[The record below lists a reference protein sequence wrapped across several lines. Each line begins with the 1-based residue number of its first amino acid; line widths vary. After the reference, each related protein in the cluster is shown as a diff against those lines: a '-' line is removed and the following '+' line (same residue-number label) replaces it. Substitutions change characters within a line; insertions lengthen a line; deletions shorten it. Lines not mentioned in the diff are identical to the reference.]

1 MYDSVC
7 TKKYFINLLMY
18 FKMQE
23 KRLGNIKISKDKF
36 YYSWLWVGLNLKYF
50 KEFFAMI
57 IYILRV
63 FYHGSCVKN

>member
-23 KRLGNIKISKDKF
+23 KRLGILKLAKINFIILGSG
-36 YYSWLWVGLNLKYF
+36 WV
-50 KEFFAMI
+50 
-57 IYILRV
+57 
-63 FYHGSCVKN
+63 